1 MRRRRVE
8 VVARAKINLDLRV
21 LGHRPDRF
29 HELRTVLQSIAL
41 HDTLSFVAQKGPF
54 SLTCHAPGVPL
65 DRSNLIWRAATVL
78 WQGLGREGE
87 PRDVAVTMRKRIPVQ
102 AGLGGGSSDAA
113 AALVALGRLW
123 GVRPTR
129 AERAAMA
136 SRIGADV
143 PFFLWGG
150 TALGL
155 GRGDE
160 VYPLTDVPR
169 HWIILMVPDFG
180 VATADAYEWYD
191 AAHPMAAGGSGAARH
206 PPALWPIGSAPLDN
220 DLEAPVARRHPDI
233 VAVKAAL
240 RAHGAVAALL
250 SGSGAAVFGLF
261 VRRREAVAAMG
272 LLGRAGWRAI
282 LSRTVDRLEYQG
294 RLIQR
299 AAAGARARRGAG

>member
-54 SLTCHAPGVPL
+54 SLTCHAPEVPL

-155 GRGDE
+155 GRE
-160 VYPLTDVPR
+160 TR
-169 HWIILMVPDFG
+169 STH
-180 VATADAYEWYD
+180 
-191 AAHPMAAGGSGAARH
+191 
-206 PPALWPIGSAPLDN
+206 
-220 DLEAPVARRHPDI
+220 
-233 VAVKAAL
+233 
-240 RAHGAVAALL
+240 
-250 SGSGAAVFGLF
+250 
-261 VRRREAVAAMG
+261 
-272 LLGRAGWRAI
+272 
-282 LSRTVDRLEYQG
+282 
-294 RLIQR
+294 
-299 AAAGARARRGAG
+299 